1 MLEQGCEFSVG
12 FMYFLL
18 ITFLLDRPE
27 ITLSPDVK
35 VTSPNPFTIQC
46 NVTGYP
52 LPNVYWINGSNVIN
66 SYIFYDGNELT
77 RGIVINQSEAV
88 HSGVYTCVAE
98 NEFNTVND
106 SVMVKVFGKL
116 FM

>member
-1 MLEQGCEFSVG
+1 
-12 FMYFLL
+12 MYFLL

-35 VTSPNPFTIQC
+35 VKSPNAFTIQC

-52 LPNVYWINGSNVIN
+52 PPNVYWINGSSVIN
-66 SYIFYDGNELT
+66 SYTFCDGNVLT
-77 RGIVINQSEAV
+77 SSIMIHQSEAV

-106 SVMVKVFGKL
+106 SVMVNVFGKR
-116 FM
+116 FYVVNTSII

>member
-35 VTSPNPFTIQC
+35 VKSPNPFTIQC

-66 SYIFYDGNELT
+66 SYTFNVFTSSIM
-77 RGIVINQSEAV
+77 INQSEAV

-106 SVMVKVFGKL
+106 SVMVKVFGKR